1 MTLSSHRLGL
11 LLLLLL
17 PCRALAWQDL
27 AEPYVQG
34 QLEKLVD
41 RKVSAGD
48 KLRATWTLVEAARA
62 ALHPLGELAT
72 RQPKLA
78 WEAVRMMDSIR
89 TDAEV
94 PRRFSSFLDALPAGL
109 RKVPGARASL
119 QSRLEDMLGRR
130 FASGTERAGWIKAN
144 ADYLRYDPARF
155 RYVVD
160 EGARARRQPLV
171 PTPQAQTGREAI
183 DLGYAKLI
191 LALHLGNVEI
201 VRSLVGP
208 RVRLERK
215 QNREDTFPGIDLDA
229 FHGPPAGHRAQ
240 AVRAEG
246 SRWLYRSSAAYF
258 RLELVG
264 GKVLCVE
271 AGFKPIK

>member
-1 MTLSSHRLGL
+1 MVLISRLALLLVVLLSSPALG
-11 LLLLLL
+11 
-17 PCRALAWQDL
+17 WQDL

-41 RKVSAGD
+41 RKAPAGD

-62 ALHPLGELAT
+62 AVSPLAAVAAKEP
-72 RQPKLA
+72 RLA
-78 WEAVRMMDSIR
+78 WEAVRMLDLIR
-89 TDAEV
+89 SDAEV
-94 PRRFSSFLDALPAGL
+94 PRRFSSFLDALPPGL

-130 FASGTERAGWIKAN
+130 FASAAERAAWIKAN
-144 ADYLRYDPARF
+144 ADFLRYDPARF
-155 RYVVD
+155 RYAVD
-160 EGARARRQPLV
+160 ERARARRRVLV
-171 PTPQAQTGREAI
+171 PTPQEATGREAI
-183 DLGYAKLI
+183 DLTYAKLI

-215 QNREDTFPGIDLDA
+215 QNREDTFSGIDLDA
-229 FHGPPAGHRAQ
+229 FHGPPAAHRAQ
-240 AVRAEG
+240 AIRAEG
-246 SRWLYRSSAAYF
+246 SRWLYRSSAAFF
-258 RLELVG
+258 RLEVDA

-271 AGFKPIK
+271 AGLKPIK